1 MNKSFTLYG
10 CSDGIEEQAVVTEI
24 TIESLVEL
32 YKKKEF
38 STLVECGQQFVKGN
52 PSSAIAWNL
61 LALGHR
67 YSGNVPAALKIY
79 EDLLK
84 LNPNNF
90 LLSTNLGNLYMAIGQ
105 IAKAI
110 KCFET
115 AREKQ
120 PNHTPNL
127 EALAI
132 AYQDSGKNSE
142 AIVNFKKVLEIDDTK
157 ESSRYHLARMLVR
170 LKSYDEAIKHF
181 EKTDFGLSKSHQLEC
196 FYYLGDK
203 ENFYKNYKSL
213 IKSNKVNP
221 LMSSIG
227 THASVRYDV
236 SNKENPFCS
245 KPLAHIKEYHLDE
258 QCGLDESLIDSILD
272 FYKSG
277 GTDGK
282 SQPLLS
288 NGKQS
293 SGNLFLQQREDI
305 QTLKAIIE
313 KKISEYLSHFKKS
326 NEGFIKKWPKKYT
339 LYGWLVAMQSGGQLG
354 AHIHKEGWLSGSLYF
369 KMPEKRTKDEGNIVF
384 SLDGANYPKDGK
396 KFPKESKRVNKGD
409 LVMFPSSLFHH
420 TIPFESQE
428 ERVSFAFDVIP
439 NK

>member
-1 MNKSFTLYG
+1 MNKSFTLHG
-10 CSDGIEEQAVVTEI
+10 CSDGIEEQTVMTEL
-24 TIESLVEL
+24 TIEYLVEL
-32 YKKKEF
+32 YKKKDF
-38 STLVECGQQFVKGN
+38 KNLVASGQQFVKSN
-52 PSSAIAWNL
+52 SASATAWNL
-61 LALGHR
+61 LALGYR
-67 YSGNVPAALKIY
+67 YSGNVPAALKVY

-84 LNPNNF
+84 LNPGHF
-90 LLSTNLGNLYMAIGQ
+90 LLSTNLGNLCMAIGQ
-105 IAKAI
+105 VNKAI
-110 KCFET
+110 KCFEA

-120 PNHTPNL
+120 PDHAPNL

-132 AYQDSGKNSE
+132 AYQDVGKNSE
-142 AIVNFKKVLEIDDTK
+142 AMETFKKVLEIDGSK
-157 ESSRYHLARMLVR
+157 ESSRYHLGRMLVR
-170 LKSYDEAIKHF
+170 FKSYKEAIEHF

-213 IKSNKVNP
+213 IESEKINP

-227 THASVRYDV
+227 SHASVRYDV

-245 KPLAHIKEYHLDE
+245 SPLAHIKEYHLDE
-258 QCGLDESLIDSILD
+258 KSGLDESLIDSILD

-277 GTDGK
+277 GADGK

-305 QTLKAIIE
+305 QTLKAIVE
-313 KKISEYLSHFKKS
+313 KKISEYLTHFKSS
-326 NEGFIKKWPKKYT
+326 NEGFIKNWPKKYT
-339 LYGWLVAMQSGGQLG
+339 LYGWLVAMQSGGKLG

-369 KMPEKRTKDEGNIVF
+369 KMPEKRMKDEGNIVF
-384 SLDGANYPKDGK
+384 SLDGANYPTDGK
-396 KFPKESKRVNKGD
+396 EYPAESKKVTKGD

-420 TIPFESQE
+420 TVPFESQE

-439 NK
+439 SR